1 MTPSNECQVKPTRG
15 NASFVRA
22 RATDERAR
30 GGREYRA
37 VRACGRTRRVRGDAR
52 VR

>member
-1 MTPSNECQVKPTRG
+1 MTPSNACQVKPTRG

-37 VRACGRTRRVRGDAR
+37 VRTRWTDASCAW
-52 VR
+52 